1 MTKIKQDDKIKSL
14 ESDIQSL
21 QANLDSARQKTPND
35 RAPTDSVE
43 NFVPRSQHAALQT
56 EYERVSR
63 ARDMLESRC
72 RRYKEI
78 LKEWRE
84 YEKIWIMKR
93 GPRSSVQEVP
103 ADTSFQAEIYKP
115 ADRPTPPVPPEAF
128 TPNPSHT
135 ASRATS
141 TASEV
146 SDALTARPQ
155 HHGGHNSGTSRTPTS
170 CLAIMTPSGVPNAQ
184 EKAATPTHIMLHS
197 GAPEGLQRPK
207 DDQVAQIGL
216 SASMIRDEGDDEPV
230 IVSERCLKR
239 KRPVSEQKTNIE
251 VRVDTN
257 VKEEAASSS
266 PIVAV
271 SSRHLHG
278 VHDSLDLDDIGL
290 SVNTPKKTRHLD
302 QTSLL
307 PSLGVGSR
315 TDLPPARL
323 GRSPQPGEVALY
335 DIPTMEDGDNMRQS
349 TSVTKATVGCLP
361 TGNAN
366 GIGGIREECYGK
378 GYQPRNKAAGRD
390 AIGAHQDQR
399 QATSVMLGMYHIVDS
414 SSKLVP
420 QGDDDGGY
428 SSADSREHGVLR
440 PRDPNILPRSNIGK
454 SRPLRPSRQHQVAMN
469 VSALAE
475 DDSESTYLKTYR
487 RTGYGATPS
496 GAKGEGQMNNLSK
509 AKSPGIHR
517 RLSALLN
524 EPSPEKV
531 VLPHSKHVAVIERTD
546 QHPETPPTVSKGAS
560 VHRAKHDFFTT
571 RIRRALQQPQD
582 KPISL
587 SRTPSMKKNPLGGI
601 ADVDDPP
608 NVSPE
613 QEPLR
618 VRSVDRLRLTDFK
631 LNNKHSEFVF
641 YETIRKHDEKRK
653 VGGCTDPFC
662 DRCKEISRFAEM
674 TEHVTPTTSKLFNSS
689 PIDIVIAE
697 QQLIEEFVGH
707 DRQRLEALSPTERQQ
722 ILKKAREKNFV
733 DMYGKHRQLHNRAV
747 SPPGYWE
754 TEFPS
759 TQQEAE
765 NREAA
770 RVIEKARIK
779 ERYEEAMRGG
789 LWKFADE

>member
-1 MTKIKQDDKIKSL
+1 M
-14 ESDIQSL
+14 
-21 QANLDSARQKTPND
+21 NSARDRIREN
-35 RAPTDSVE
+35 RAPADSVDD
-43 NFVPRSQHAALQT
+43 FVPRSQHDALQM

-84 YEKIWIMKR
+84 YEKLWIMKR
-93 GPRSSVQEVP
+93 GPRSSLQEEP
-103 ADTSFQAEIYKP
+103 ADTSIQTKIYKP
-115 ADRPTPPVPPEAF
+115 VDRPTPPVPPEAF

-146 SDALTARPQ
+146 SDALIARPQ
-155 HHGGHNSGTSRTPTS
+155 NYGGHYSGTSRTPTS

-184 EKAATPTHIMLHS
+184 EKAATPTHIMPQS
-197 GAPEGLQRPK
+197 GAPEGLQMPK
-207 DDQVAQIGL
+207 DHEVAQIGL

-239 KRPVSEQKTNIE
+239 KRPVSEHKTNIKIC
-251 VRVDTN
+251 VDTN

-307 PSLGVGSR
+307 SSLGVGSR
-315 TDLPPARL
+315 IDLPPAPQ

-335 DIPTMEDGDNMRQS
+335 NIPAMEDGDKRRQS
-349 TSVTKATVGCLP
+349 TSIVKPTVECP
-361 TGNAN
+361 PMRNSDS
-366 GIGGIREECYGK
+366 IGEMREEYHEK
-378 GYQPRNKAAGRD
+378 GHQHGITAAGRN

-399 QATSVMLGMYHIVDS
+399 QATSVMPGMYHIVGS
-414 SSKLVP
+414 SNKLVP
-420 QGDDDGGY
+420 QADDEGGY

-440 PRDPNILPRSNIGK
+440 PRDPNILPRSNMGK
-454 SRPLRPSRQHQVAMN
+454 SRPLRPSRQHQVAIN

-475 DDSESTYLKTYR
+475 DDSESTYVKTYR
-487 RTGYGATPS
+487 RTGHGATPL

-509 AKSPGIHR
+509 AKSPGIHC

-524 EPSPEKV
+524 EPSPEKA
-531 VLPHSKHVAVIERTD
+531 VLPHSKHVAVIQHTD
-546 QHPETPPTVSKGAS
+546 QHPETPPTVSTGAS

-601 ADVDDPP
+601 ADVDGPP

-618 VRSVDRLRLTDFK
+618 VRSVNRLRLTDFK
-631 LNNKHSEFVF
+631 LNNKHSEFAF
-641 YETIRKHDEKRK
+641 QETIRKHDEKRK

-674 TEHVTPTTSKLFNSS
+674 TEHVTPTTSKFSNSS

-697 QQLIEEFVGH
+697 QQLIEEFIGH
-707 DRQRLEALSPTERQQ
+707 DRQRLEALSPMERQQ

-770 RVIEKARIK
+770 RAIEKVRIK